1 MKDKTTTPQFP
12 LKIEVSFGKL
22 FESYRQKL
30 DSMSG
35 LQRSRA
41 EEILKIADECPAL
54 SDGFKSEEALTKY
67 QDKVDMVLEDFFSD
81 ILATNEIKIATIPY
95 RFVIFKSSERF
106 RNIMAIAGDDFEIQL
121 NNFDENEAYIM
132 GCAIILN
139 AYYGYK
145 VDFRRPFYYNI
156 PDANGVMRHY
166 KVIYNGDYIDIEKTD
181 KAIEITPEDVAVLID
196 NFDNIDLWR
205 EKFPPNSWVFKGF
218 VIANMFDATMDVSL
232 ANFKEKLI
240 SVDSKKEEFEHEF
253 RDTIRSIFNLP
264 SLELGY
270 AMYNADEGMFQSP
283 PIHEK
288 VKSYILNGKFM
299 ESCSVSLCSR
309 SFEKLFKKNEIYSVS
324 DVQKY
329 HKLYP
334 KNVLYKTLHDQEI
347 GSAIIAPLVSQDELL
362 GVMEIVSPN
371 AQELNSINANK
382 LHDILPYL
390 VDTVRQSKEREMNEI
405 ELMIQNEC
413 TAIHPSVHW
422 KFRKEAERVIRS
434 EFYEQTPSAFRE
446 IVFNDVY
453 PLFGQ
458 IDIKGSSTARNEAT
472 QQDLIL
478 QLKHVEKIIE
488 RISKVEHLPIYEQ
501 LIFRISKY
509 REEIKSHLEVDTER
523 RVLSFLRDE
532 IVPLYDHLSG
542 KNEVLANLIKEYYDE
557 IDDSKGFVYKYR
569 KDYDDSVMMVNKRMA
584 QILDEKQE
592 EAQKMYPHY
601 YERFKTDGVEHNLYI
616 GESITKDDSFN
627 KIYLYNLRLWQ
638 LQAMCE
644 MENSFYHLKE
654 ELPVKLDVA
663 SMILVFNTSLSLRFR
678 MDEKRF
684 DVDGTYNARYEV
696 VKKRVDKANIKGTDE
711 RITQPGKIT
720 IVYSQREDELEYL
733 KYVSFLQHK
742 KLLDSDVEILELED
756 LQGVTGLKAIRANVL
771 YSKKSKNSK
780 KEYYTYED
788 LMNEIGVK

>member
-663 SMILVFNTSLSLRFR
+663 TAVLRCPSSILRET
-678 MDEKRF
+678 
-684 DVDGTYNARYEV
+684 
-696 VKKRVDKANIKGTDE
+696 IPE
-711 RITQPGKIT
+711 R
-720 IVYSQREDELEYL
+720 L
-733 KYVSFLQHK
+733 
-742 KLLDSDVEILELED
+742 
-756 LQGVTGLKAIRANVL
+756 
-771 YSKKSKNSK
+771 
-780 KEYYTYED
+780 
-788 LMNEIGVK
+788 